1 MSSGIPSLWLTKLS
15 TAMPNLERSVVTI
28 VGGGPVGLLL
38 ASELG
43 VRGVPTVVLS
53 DGEGVSTHPKA
64 NTHGARSMEIYRR
77 HGLSGRLRAQ
87 GLSKCS
93 KTDAAYFTR
102 LRGHELHRV
111 DLPTPEEALAETRE
125 PGTRWPTPEP
135 QFRSSQLTLEPLLL
149 ERARSFPTTEV
160 RFGSR
165 VTGLEARSDGVSLQV
180 EGDGATSRLDADY
193 VVGCDGGRSFV
204 RRAMGVRYA
213 GEGGLEMDFM
223 GGRMLATCFRAPG
236 LRALMR
242 HPHAWQNWII
252 LPHLR
257 ALMLTLDAE
266 EGLYL
271 LHFQLPPEGRPAP
284 TFEAVLEEAVG
295 APVASEV
302 LSQAPW
308 RAGVSLVAERFQ
320 AGRCFLAGDAA
331 HLFTP
336 TGGFGLNTGVDDAF
350 NLGWKLAAVHA
361 GWAAP
366 ALLDSYEAERG
377 PVALRNTGYALTL
390 AQRNG
395 ACPVGPEIA
404 DDTPAGVR
412 ARAAASAHYADWA
425 RWEYDT
431 PGVQLGVSY
440 RGSPVVIDDG
450 SPAAPDDPVH
460 YVPNS
465 APGARL
471 PHVWL
476 ADGSSLFDRLGPEW
490 TLLSLA
496 EDSGWAAAAARRGV
510 PLEVLQLPQELEL
523 RALAG
528 ADQVLVRPDQH
539 IAWRGTAGDPDAV
552 LRVVTGRAVPTPA
565 PAAVPIDPA
574 RTPAESAA

>member
-1 MSSGIPSLWLTKLS
+1 
-15 TAMPNLERSVVTI
+15 
-28 VGGGPVGLLL
+28 
-38 ASELG
+38 
-43 VRGVPTVVLS
+43 
-53 DGEGVSTHPKA
+53 
-64 NTHGARSMEIYRR
+64 MEIYRR

-87 GLSKCS
+87 GLSKGS

-223 GGRMLATCFRAPG
+223 GGRMLATYFRAPG

-284 TFEAVLEEAVG
+284 T
-295 APVASEV
+295 
-302 LSQAPW
+302 
-308 RAGVSLVAERFQ
+308 
-320 AGRCFLAGDAA
+320 
-331 HLFTP
+331 
-336 TGGFGLNTGVDDAF
+336 
-350 NLGWKLAAVHA
+350 
-361 GWAAP
+361 
-366 ALLDSYEAERG
+366 
-377 PVALRNTGYALTL
+377 
-390 AQRNG
+390 
-395 ACPVGPEIA
+395 
-404 DDTPAGVR
+404 
-412 ARAAASAHYADWA
+412 
-425 RWEYDT
+425 
-431 PGVQLGVSY
+431 
-440 RGSPVVIDDG
+440 
-450 SPAAPDDPVH
+450 
-460 YVPNS
+460 
-465 APGARL
+465 
-471 PHVWL
+471 
-476 ADGSSLFDRLGPEW
+476 
-490 TLLSLA
+490 
-496 EDSGWAAAAARRGV
+496 
-510 PLEVLQLPQELEL
+510 
-523 RALAG
+523 
-528 ADQVLVRPDQH
+528 
-539 IAWRGTAGDPDAV
+539 AGDPDAV

-565 PAAVPIDPA
+565 PAAVPIDPPVPPRSRRPDRLLLTLFA
-574 RTPAESAA
+574 RERLRHVGALRVLDGRAEGGAGGRVPGGCDRPRPPPRGAAGREGLPRRLHDIFERLGRARSQALELRSAAATP